1 MGILDSLGGLAS
13 SIVASIVMLVFA
25 ILSFFVTVFIVQVG
39 AGLAGYSPSG
49 DFVALAAAI
58 LAGAAINAGA
68 SPLSSL
74 ASNDGSPIR

>member
-1 MGILDSLGGLAS
+1 MAILDSLGGLAS

-25 ILSFFVTVFIVQVG
+25 ILSFFITVFIVQVG

-49 DFVALAAAI
+49 DFVALSAAI
-58 LAGAAINAGA
+58 LAGAAISAGA

-74 ASNDGSPIR
+74 SSDDGSGL